1 MYKVAD
7 RRMISIKIID
17 TDKFIDM
24 PATARLLYYDLSVR
38 ADDDGFIGSPKKI
51 TKMIGAAED
60 DLRILIETKFILT
73 FESGVCVIRDWKI
86 HNSIKVDR
94 YQPTQYLAEKALLR
108 LDINKA
114 YELIVT
120 SLEPN
125 RNQSVP
131 SLEPDCNQIGTS
143 VEPDRSQNVPSVE
156 PERNQ
161 SGSNLDTDWNQSGTE
176 VEPERNQSGT
186 KTEPQ
191 VRLGKVRLGKDR
203 VSTVESGKSQKVEH
217 VNSAKR
223 FDEFWNA
230 YPRKVGKG
238 AAEQTFKKYK
248 PSDELLKIVLTAI
261 DEQKHSEQWR
271 KDSGKYIPNPATWLN
286 QKRWEDEVQIDVQ
299 QPRVTYDI
307 AEYEKSAVFGNFER

>member
-1 MYKVAD
+1 
-7 RRMISIKIID
+7 
-17 TDKFIDM
+17 
-24 PATARLLYYDLSVR
+24 
-38 ADDDGFIGSPKKI
+38 
-51 TKMIGAAED
+51 MIGACED
-60 DLRILIETKFILT
+60 DLLLLIETKFILT

-114 YELIVT
+114 YELIDT
-120 SLEPN
+120 GSD
-125 RNQSVP
+125 
-131 SLEPDCNQIGTS
+131 PDGI
-143 VEPDRSQNVPSVE
+143 
-156 PERNQ
+156 Q
-161 SGSNLDTDWNQSGTE
+161 SGSNLDTDWIQSGTE
-176 VEPERNQSGT
+176 VEPERNQSVS

-203 VSTVESGKSQKVEH
+203 VSTVESAKSQKVEH

-223 FDEFWNA
+223 FDAFWNA

-248 PSDELLKIVLTAI
+248 PNDELLKIVLTAI

-286 QKRWEDEVQIDVQ
+286 QKRWEDEVEIDVQ
-299 QPRVTYDI
+299 QPRATYDI

>member
-38 ADDDGFIGSPKKI
+38 ADDDGFIGSPRKI
-51 TKMIGAAED
+51 TKMIGACED
-60 DLRILIETKFILT
+60 DLRTLIETKFILA

-94 YQPTQYLAEKALLR
+94 YQPTQYLTEKSLLQ

-114 YELIVT
+114 YELIDT
-120 SLEPN
+120 G
-125 RNQSVP
+125 
-131 SLEPDCNQIGTS
+131 LEPDGNQIGSS
-143 VEPDRSQNVPSVE
+143 VEADRSQNVPIVE
-156 PERNQ
+156 PDRNQ

-176 VEPERNQSGT
+176 VEPERNQIGT

-203 VSTVESGKSQKVEH
+203 VSTVESAKSQKGEH

-248 PSDELLKIVLTAI
+248 PNDELLKIVLTAI

-286 QKRWEDEVQIDVQ
+286 QKRWEDEVRIDVQ

-307 AEYEKSAVFGNFER
+307 AEYENSAVFGNFER